1 MQERRERLLQ
11 EPRTAE
17 QARDL
22 LRGLERLLQEASFV
36 LLVYRRLLLRGWLI
50 REWLIRGWLTE
61 TTTGFAFFRR
71 CPRLPSRHGR
81 R

>member
-11 EPRTAE
+11 ELRTAE

-50 REWLIRGWLTE
+50 RGWLME

>member
-11 EPRTAE
+11 ELRTAE

-22 LRGLERLLQEASFV
+22 LRGLERLLREANFV
-36 LLVYRRLLLRGWLI
+36 LVVYRRLLLRGWLI
-50 REWLIRGWLTE
+50 RGWLME

-71 CPRLPSRHGR
+71 CPRLPSRHR
-81 R
+81 

>member
-50 REWLIRGWLTE
+50 RGWLME

>member
-11 EPRTAE
+11 ELRTAE

-36 LLVYRRLLLRGWLI
+36 LLVYRRSLLRGWLI
-50 REWLIRGWLTE
+50 RGWLME

>member
-11 EPRTAE
+11 ELRTAE

-36 LLVYRRLLLRGWLI
+36 LVVYRRLL
-50 REWLIRGWLTE
+50 IRGWLME